1 MFTEINRQTAWITIC
16 DGRGVYAKNINLH
29 IRLKESNIL
38 WLDVDVECAGAFVPS
53 RLDDARIYH
62 SGEKTPDSVTVTY
75 VWHKDTAFNSHLGY
89 RSMMWFAL
97 VCSIALV
104 IGIVVVS
111 SMQVQEVI
119 RNQQFKQPVKSQ
131 KTDCPVCFRAVYP
144 MHSKRRK
151 ERGALFQREK
161 RESASV
167 TKRVEQCSRS
177 IVESKR

>member
-1 MFTEINRQTAWITIC
+1 M
-16 DGRGVYAKNINLH
+16 
-29 IRLKESNIL
+29 
-38 WLDVDVECAGAFVPS
+38 
-53 RLDDARIYH
+53 
-62 SGEKTPDSVTVTY
+62 TVTY

-89 RSMMWFAL
+89 RSMMWFAM

-131 KTDCPVCFRAVYP
+131 KTDCPVCFRAVNLV
-144 MHSKRRK
+144 HSKRRK
-151 ERGALFQREK
+151 ERGARFQ
-161 RESASV
+161 
-167 TKRVEQCSRS
+167 RVEQCLRS